1 MTNALKDMLEVFVNN
16 VIYMV
21 LNSIVVTQDHHHLN
35 AGSVKSK
42 FYLLYYLCFIKT
54 NTYSFYITI
63 A

>member
-1 MTNALKDMLEVFVNN
+1 MINVLKDILEVFVNN
-16 VIYMV
+16 VIYIL

-42 FYLLYYLCFIKT
+42 YYLHLCFIKT
-54 NTYSFYITI
+54 NTYSLYIII